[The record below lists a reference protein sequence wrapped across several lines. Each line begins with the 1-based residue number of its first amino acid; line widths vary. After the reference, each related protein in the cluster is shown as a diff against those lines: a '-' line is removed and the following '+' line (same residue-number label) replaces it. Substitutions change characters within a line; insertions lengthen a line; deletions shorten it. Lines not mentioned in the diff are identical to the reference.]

1 MICVDSRKAQPTN
14 QRAISYLHT
23 GPPLNAV
30 NRAGSVI
37 E

>member
-1 MICVDSRKAQPTN
+1 MICVDSRKAQRTN
-14 QRAISYLHT
+14 PRAISYLHIEL
-23 GPPLNAV
+23 PLNAA